1 MQTVWRRT
9 RLIWFGGRVDFSYS
23 LYRLGRICLL
33 ASVTM
38 AGLLLV
44 TFVIGRIMPIDP
56 VLAIVGDHA
65 SEETYLAARNK
76 MGLDQPLYTQ
86 LGLYFGQVL
95 RGDLG
100 ISSLTQNP
108 VSEDLFN
115 YFPATFELVLMSG
128 TLMILIGMPLGILSG
143 KFKNTF
149 VDHIARIISLLGVV
163 TPSFLWAIIL
173 MLIFAYWIPI
183 FPVSERFDETL
194 DPPKIVTG
202 LLLIDSLIEGDFIF
216 FKDAFV
222 HLILPGLAIAM
233 PAIGNVARL
242 TRTNLSDIY
251 EKQYI
256 EFAKSYSFSEFKIAT
271 KYALK
276 PASIPTVTIIGLD
289 FAFMLGNAFLVE
301 TVFVWPGMAKYGVEV
316 ILAKDLN
323 GIIATCLII
332 TTFFLI
338 INMIVD
344 FIVLLLNPRIILRD

>member
-1 MQTVWRRT
+1 MSTLQYFLRRIFISIIVFFGVSIVIFCLA
-9 RLIWFGGRVDFSYS
+9 RLIPGDPARIA
-23 LYRLGRICLL
+23 LGPFATKEMVEQLR
-33 ASVTM
+33 
-38 AGLLLV
+38 
-44 TFVIGRIMPIDP
+44 
-56 VLAIVGDHA
+56 
-65 SEETYLAARNK
+65 ETLHLNESIFIQYK
-76 MGLDQPLYTQ
+76 IFIQQ
-86 LGLYFGQVL
+86 LFQ
-95 RGDLG
+95 GDLG
-100 ISSLTQNP
+100 LSTYTKRPVLTDVIS
-108 VSEDLFN
+108 
-115 YFPATFELVLMSG
+115 YFPATFELILMSG

-173 MLIFAYWIPI
+173 MLLFAFWMPI
-183 FPVSERFDETL
+183 LPVSERMNEML
-194 DPPKIVTG
+194 DPPKLVTG
-202 LLLIDSLIEGDFIF
+202 LLLVDSLIEGNFLV
-216 FKDAFV
+216 FKDAFL

-242 TRTNLSDIY
+242 TRTNLSDVY

-256 EFAKSYSFSEFKIAT
+256 EFAKSYSFSEYKIAT

-301 TVFVWPGMAKYGVEV
+301 TVFVWPGIAKYGVEV

-323 GIIATCLII
+323 GIIATALII

-338 INMIVD
+338 INMLVD
-344 FIVLLLNPRIILRD
+344 FFVLLLNPRITITD

>member
-1 MQTVWRRT
+1 MSTAQYFLKRIFVSIIVFFGVSIVIFCLA
-9 RLIWFGGRVDFSYS
+9 RLIPGDPARIA
-23 LYRLGRICLL
+23 LGPFATKEMVEQLR
-33 ASVTM
+33 
-38 AGLLLV
+38 
-44 TFVIGRIMPIDP
+44 
-56 VLAIVGDHA
+56 
-65 SEETYLAARNK
+65 ETLHLNESIFIQYK
-76 MGLDQPLYTQ
+76 IFIQQ
-86 LGLYFGQVL
+86 LFQ
-95 RGDLG
+95 GDLG
-100 ISSLTQNP
+100 LSTYTKRPVLTD
-108 VSEDLFN
+108 VIT

-149 VDHIARIISLLGVV
+149 IDHFARIISLLGVV

-173 MLIFAYWIPI
+173 MLLFAFWMPI
-183 FPVSERFDETL
+183 LPVSERMNEML
-194 DPPKIVTG
+194 DPPKLVTG
-202 LLLIDSLIEGDFIF
+202 LLLIDSLLEGNFVV
-216 FKDAFV
+216 FKDAFL

-256 EFAKSYSFSEFKIAT
+256 EFAKSYSFSEYKIAT
-271 KYALK
+271 RYALK

-301 TVFVWPGMAKYGVEV
+301 TVFVWPGIAKYGVEV

-323 GIIATCLII
+323 GIIATALII

-338 INMIVD
+338 IKMLVD
-344 FIVLLLNPRIILRD
+344 FFVLLLNPRITIVD

>member
-1 MQTVWRRT
+1 MSTLQYFLRRIFISIIVFFGVSIVIFCLA
-9 RLIWFGGRVDFSYS
+9 RLIPGDPARIA
-23 LYRLGRICLL
+23 LGPFATKEMVEQLR
-33 ASVTM
+33 
-38 AGLLLV
+38 
-44 TFVIGRIMPIDP
+44 
-56 VLAIVGDHA
+56 
-65 SEETYLAARNK
+65 ETLHLNDSIFIQYK
-76 MGLDQPLYTQ
+76 IFIQQ
-86 LGLYFGQVL
+86 LFQ
-95 RGDLG
+95 GDLG
-100 ISSLTQNP
+100 LSTYTKRPVLTDVIS
-108 VSEDLFN
+108 

-173 MLIFAYWIPI
+173 MLLFAFWMPI
-183 FPVSERFDETL
+183 LPVSERMNEML
-194 DPPKIVTG
+194 DPPKFVTG
-202 LLLIDSLIEGDFIF
+202 LLLVDSLIEGNFLV
-216 FKDAFV
+216 FKDAFL

-242 TRTNLSDIY
+242 TRTNLSDVY

-256 EFAKSYSFSEFKIAT
+256 EFAKSYSFSEYKIAT

-301 TVFVWPGMAKYGVEV
+301 TVFVWPGIAKYGVEV

-323 GIIATCLII
+323 GIIATALII

-338 INMIVD
+338 INMLVD
-344 FIVLLLNPRIILRD
+344 FFVLLLNPRITITD

>member
-1 MQTVWRRT
+1 MSTVQYFLRRIFISIIVFFGVSIVIFCLA
-9 RLIWFGGRVDFSYS
+9 RLIPGDPARIA
-23 LYRLGRICLL
+23 LGPFATKEMVEQLR
-33 ASVTM
+33 
-38 AGLLLV
+38 
-44 TFVIGRIMPIDP
+44 
-56 VLAIVGDHA
+56 
-65 SEETYLAARNK
+65 ETLHLNESIFIQYK
-76 MGLDQPLYTQ
+76 IFIQQ
-86 LGLYFGQVL
+86 LFQ
-95 RGDLG
+95 GDLG
-100 ISSLTQNP
+100 LSTYTKRPVLTDVIS
-108 VSEDLFN
+108 

-149 VDHIARIISLLGVV
+149 IDHIARIISLLGVV

-173 MLIFAYWIPI
+173 MLIFAFWIPVL
-183 FPVSERFDETL
+183 PVSERMNEML
-194 DPPKIVTG
+194 DPPKLVTG
-202 LLLIDSLIEGDFIF
+202 LLLIDSLIEGNFVV
-216 FKDAFV
+216 FKDAFM

-256 EFAKSYSFSEFKIAT
+256 EFAKSYSFSEYKIAT

-301 TVFVWPGMAKYGVEV
+301 TVFVWPGIAKYGVEV

-323 GIIATCLII
+323 GIIATALII

-338 INMIVD
+338 INMLVD
-344 FIVLLLNPRIILRD
+344 FFVLLLNPRITIRE

>member
-1 MQTVWRRT
+1 MSTAQYFLKRIFVSIIVFFGVSIVIFCLA
-9 RLIWFGGRVDFSYS
+9 RLIPGDPARIA
-23 LYRLGRICLL
+23 LGPFATKEMVEQLR
-33 ASVTM
+33 
-38 AGLLLV
+38 
-44 TFVIGRIMPIDP
+44 
-56 VLAIVGDHA
+56 
-65 SEETYLAARNK
+65 ETLHLNESIFIQYK
-76 MGLDQPLYTQ
+76 IFIQQ
-86 LGLYFGQVL
+86 LFQ
-95 RGDLG
+95 GDLG
-100 ISSLTQNP
+100 LSTYTKRPVLTD
-108 VSEDLFN
+108 VIT

-149 VDHIARIISLLGVV
+149 IDHIARIISLLGVV

-173 MLIFAYWIPI
+173 MLLFAFWMPI
-183 FPVSERFDETL
+183 LPVSERMNEML
-194 DPPKIVTG
+194 DPPKLVTG
-202 LLLIDSLIEGDFIF
+202 LLLVDSLIEGNFIV
-216 FKDAFV
+216 FKDAFL

-256 EFAKSYSFSEFKIAT
+256 EFAKSYSFSEYKIAT

-301 TVFVWPGMAKYGVEV
+301 TVFVWPGIAKYGVEV

-323 GIIATCLII
+323 GIIATALII

-338 INMIVD
+338 INMLVD
-344 FIVLLLNPRIILRD
+344 FFVLLLNPRITITD

>member
-1 MQTVWRRT
+1 MSTLQYFLRRIFISIIVFFGVSIVIFCLA
-9 RLIWFGGRVDFSYS
+9 RLIPGDPARIA
-23 LYRLGRICLL
+23 LGPFATKEMVEQLR
-33 ASVTM
+33 
-38 AGLLLV
+38 
-44 TFVIGRIMPIDP
+44 
-56 VLAIVGDHA
+56 
-65 SEETYLAARNK
+65 ETLHLNDSIFIQYK
-76 MGLDQPLYTQ
+76 IFIQQ
-86 LGLYFGQVL
+86 LFQ
-95 RGDLG
+95 GDLG
-100 ISSLTQNP
+100 LSTYTKRPVLTDVIS
-108 VSEDLFN
+108 
-115 YFPATFELVLMSG
+115 YFPATFELILMSG

-173 MLIFAYWIPI
+173 MLLFAFWMPI
-183 FPVSERFDETL
+183 LPVSERMNEML
-194 DPPKIVTG
+194 DPPKLVTG
-202 LLLIDSLIEGDFIF
+202 LLLVDSLIEGNFLV
-216 FKDAFV
+216 FKDAFL

-256 EFAKSYSFSEFKIAT
+256 EFARSYSFSEYKIAT

-301 TVFVWPGMAKYGVEV
+301 TVFVWPGIAKYGVEV

-323 GIIATCLII
+323 GIIATALII

-338 INMIVD
+338 INMLVD
-344 FIVLLLNPRIILRD
+344 FFVLLLNPRITITD

>member
-1 MQTVWRRT
+1 MSTAQYFLKRIFVSIIVFFGVSIVIFCLA
-9 RLIWFGGRVDFSYS
+9 RLIPGDPARIA
-23 LYRLGRICLL
+23 LGPFATKEMVEQLR
-33 ASVTM
+33 
-38 AGLLLV
+38 
-44 TFVIGRIMPIDP
+44 
-56 VLAIVGDHA
+56 
-65 SEETYLAARNK
+65 ETLHLNESIFIQYK
-76 MGLDQPLYTQ
+76 IFIQQ
-86 LGLYFGQVL
+86 LFQ
-95 RGDLG
+95 GDLG
-100 ISSLTQNP
+100 LSTYTKRPVLTD
-108 VSEDLFN
+108 VIT

-173 MLIFAYWIPI
+173 MLLFAFWMPI
-183 FPVSERFDETL
+183 LPVSERMNEML
-194 DPPKIVTG
+194 DPPKLVTG
-202 LLLIDSLIEGDFIF
+202 LLLVDSLIEGNFVV
-216 FKDAFV
+216 FKDAFL

-256 EFAKSYSFSEFKIAT
+256 EFAKSYSFSEYKIAT

-301 TVFVWPGMAKYGVEV
+301 TVFVWPGIAKYGVEV

-323 GIIATCLII
+323 GIIATALII

-338 INMIVD
+338 INMLVD
-344 FIVLLLNPRIILRD
+344 FFVLLLNPRITITD

>member
-1 MQTVWRRT
+1 MSTLQYFLRRIFISIIVFFGVSIVIFCLA
-9 RLIWFGGRVDFSYS
+9 RLIPGDPARIA
-23 LYRLGRICLL
+23 LGPFATKEMVEQLR
-33 ASVTM
+33 
-38 AGLLLV
+38 
-44 TFVIGRIMPIDP
+44 
-56 VLAIVGDHA
+56 
-65 SEETYLAARNK
+65 ETLHLNESIFIQYK
-76 MGLDQPLYTQ
+76 IFIQQ
-86 LGLYFGQVL
+86 LFQ
-95 RGDLG
+95 GDLG
-100 ISSLTQNP
+100 LSTYTKRPVLTDVIS
-108 VSEDLFN
+108 
-115 YFPATFELVLMSG
+115 YFPATFELILMSG

-173 MLIFAYWIPI
+173 MLLFAFWMPI
-183 FPVSERFDETL
+183 LPVSERMNEML
-194 DPPKIVTG
+194 DPPKLVTG
-202 LLLIDSLIEGDFIF
+202 LLLVDSLIEGNFLV
-216 FKDAFV
+216 FKDAFL

-256 EFAKSYSFSEFKIAT
+256 EFARSYSFSEYKIAT

-301 TVFVWPGMAKYGVEV
+301 TVFVWPGIAKYGVEV

-323 GIIATCLII
+323 GIIATALII

-338 INMIVD
+338 INMLVD
-344 FIVLLLNPRIILRD
+344 FFVLLLNPRITITD

>member
-1 MQTVWRRT
+1 LSTLQYFLRRIFISIIVFFGVSIVIFCLA
-9 RLIWFGGRVDFSYS
+9 RLIPGDPARIA
-23 LYRLGRICLL
+23 LGPFATKEMVEQLR
-33 ASVTM
+33 
-38 AGLLLV
+38 
-44 TFVIGRIMPIDP
+44 
-56 VLAIVGDHA
+56 
-65 SEETYLAARNK
+65 ETLHLNDSIFIQYK
-76 MGLDQPLYTQ
+76 IFIQQ
-86 LGLYFGQVL
+86 LFQ
-95 RGDLG
+95 GDLG
-100 ISSLTQNP
+100 LSTYTKRPVLTDVIS
-108 VSEDLFN
+108 

-173 MLIFAYWIPI
+173 MLLFAFWMPI
-183 FPVSERFDETL
+183 LPVSERMNEML
-194 DPPKIVTG
+194 DPPKLVTG
-202 LLLIDSLIEGDFIF
+202 LLLVDSLIEGNFLV
-216 FKDAFV
+216 FKDAFL

-242 TRTNLSDIY
+242 TRTNLSDVY

-256 EFAKSYSFSEFKIAT
+256 EFAKSYSFSEYKIAT

-301 TVFVWPGMAKYGVEV
+301 TVFVWPGIAKYGVEV

-323 GIIATCLII
+323 GIIATALII

-338 INMIVD
+338 INMLVD
-344 FIVLLLNPRIILRD
+344 FFVLLLNPRITITD

>member
-1 MQTVWRRT
+1 MSTLQYFLRRIFISIIVFFGVSIVIFCLA
-9 RLIWFGGRVDFSYS
+9 RLIPGDPARIA
-23 LYRLGRICLL
+23 LGPFATKEMVEQLR
-33 ASVTM
+33 
-38 AGLLLV
+38 
-44 TFVIGRIMPIDP
+44 
-56 VLAIVGDHA
+56 
-65 SEETYLAARNK
+65 ETLHLNDSIFIQYK
-76 MGLDQPLYTQ
+76 IFIQQ
-86 LGLYFGQVL
+86 LFQ
-95 RGDLG
+95 GDLG
-100 ISSLTQNP
+100 LSTYTKRPVLTDVIS
-108 VSEDLFN
+108 
-115 YFPATFELVLMSG
+115 YFPATFELILMSG

-173 MLIFAYWIPI
+173 MLLFAFWMPI
-183 FPVSERFDETL
+183 LPVSERMNEML
-194 DPPKIVTG
+194 DPPKLVTG
-202 LLLIDSLIEGDFIF
+202 LLLVDSLIEGNFLV
-216 FKDAFV
+216 FKDAFL

-256 EFAKSYSFSEFKIAT
+256 EFAKSYSFSEYKIAT

-301 TVFVWPGMAKYGVEV
+301 TVFVWPGIAKYGVEV

-323 GIIATCLII
+323 GIIATALII

-338 INMIVD
+338 INMLVD
-344 FIVLLLNPRIILRD
+344 FFVLLLNPRITITD

>member
-1 MQTVWRRT
+1 MSATQYFLKRIFVSIIVFFGVSIVIFCLA
-9 RLIWFGGRVDFSYS
+9 RLIPGDPARIA
-23 LYRLGRICLL
+23 LGPFATKEMVEQLR
-33 ASVTM
+33 
-38 AGLLLV
+38 
-44 TFVIGRIMPIDP
+44 
-56 VLAIVGDHA
+56 
-65 SEETYLAARNK
+65 ETLHLNESIFIQYK
-76 MGLDQPLYTQ
+76 IFIQQ
-86 LGLYFGQVL
+86 LFQ
-95 RGDLG
+95 GDLG
-100 ISSLTQNP
+100 ISTYTKRP
-108 VSEDLFN
+108 VLIDIVN

>member
-1 MQTVWRRT
+1 LSTLQYFLRRIFISIIVFFGVSIVIFCLA
-9 RLIWFGGRVDFSYS
+9 RLIPGDPARIA
-23 LYRLGRICLL
+23 LGPFATKEMVEQLR
-33 ASVTM
+33 
-38 AGLLLV
+38 
-44 TFVIGRIMPIDP
+44 
-56 VLAIVGDHA
+56 
-65 SEETYLAARNK
+65 ETLHLNESIFIQYK
-76 MGLDQPLYTQ
+76 IFIQQ
-86 LGLYFGQVL
+86 LFQ
-95 RGDLG
+95 GDLG
-100 ISSLTQNP
+100 LSTYTKRPVLTDVIS
-108 VSEDLFN
+108 
-115 YFPATFELVLMSG
+115 YFPATFELILMSG

-173 MLIFAYWIPI
+173 MLLFAFWMPI
-183 FPVSERFDETL
+183 LPVSERMNEML
-194 DPPKIVTG
+194 DPPKLVTG
-202 LLLIDSLIEGDFIF
+202 LLLVDSLIEGNFLV
-216 FKDAFV
+216 FKDAFL

-256 EFAKSYSFSEFKIAT
+256 EFARSYSFSEYKIAT

-301 TVFVWPGMAKYGVEV
+301 TVFVWPGIAKYGVEV

-323 GIIATCLII
+323 GIIATALII

-338 INMIVD
+338 INMLVD
-344 FIVLLLNPRIILRD
+344 FFVLLLNPRITITD

>member
-1 MQTVWRRT
+1 MSTLQYFLRRIFISIIVFFGVSIVIFCLA
-9 RLIWFGGRVDFSYS
+9 RLIPGDPARIA
-23 LYRLGRICLL
+23 LGPFATKEMVEQLR
-33 ASVTM
+33 
-38 AGLLLV
+38 
-44 TFVIGRIMPIDP
+44 
-56 VLAIVGDHA
+56 
-65 SEETYLAARNK
+65 ETLHLNDSIFIQYK
-76 MGLDQPLYTQ
+76 IFIQQ
-86 LGLYFGQVL
+86 LFQ
-95 RGDLG
+95 GDLG
-100 ISSLTQNP
+100 LSTYTKRPVLTDVIS
-108 VSEDLFN
+108 

-173 MLIFAYWIPI
+173 MLLFAFWMPI
-183 FPVSERFDETL
+183 LPVSERMNEML
-194 DPPKIVTG
+194 DPPKLVTG
-202 LLLIDSLIEGDFIF
+202 LLLVDSLIEGNFLV
-216 FKDAFV
+216 FKDAFL

-242 TRTNLSDIY
+242 TRTNLSDVY

-256 EFAKSYSFSEFKIAT
+256 EFAKSYSFSEYKIAT

-301 TVFVWPGMAKYGVEV
+301 TVFVWPGIAKYGVEV

-323 GIIATCLII
+323 GIIATALII

-338 INMIVD
+338 INMLVD
-344 FIVLLLNPRIILRD
+344 FFVLLLNPRITITD